1 MQDGKGVTLAG
12 LDPTTTTNSRDRA
25 KQQAPGCDRKESKM
39 DDNVIV
45 VQFDEPS
52 KAYQALSEL
61 NRVGREGKVDVKSAV
76 LLERGKDGTVQT
88 PEGADNAAGFYLA
101 SGGLLGML
109 VGALGGPVGMLLGGS
124 IGAMAGSI
132 GEFDRADDQD
142 VALQAIGERIQP
154 GSPALVAEV
163 TEPAEEVIDKTMAA
177 LGGKVT
183 RRPASDV
190 YAEVV
195 AAEDADFQQGVDA
208 LKARIHEHH
217 ADNKKKWGAFKEKVE
232 SKVK

>member
-1 MQDGKGVTLAG
+1 
-12 LDPTTTTNSRDRA
+12 
-25 KQQAPGCDRKESKM
+25 M

-61 NRVGREGKVDVKSAV
+61 NRMGSEGKVDVKSAV
-76 LLERGKDGTVQT
+76 LLERRKDGTVQT
-88 PEGADNAAGFYLA
+88 PEGADNAAGYYLA
-101 SGGLLGML
+101 SGGLIGLL

-132 GEFDRADDQD
+132 GELDRADDQD
-142 VALQAIGERIQP
+142 VALQTIGERIQP

-163 TEPAEEVIDKTMAA
+163 TEPAEEVIDKAMAT

-195 AAEDADFQQGVDA
+195 ATEDADFQKGVDA
-208 LKARIHEHH
+208 LKARIHEHR
-217 ADNKKKWGAFKEKVE
+217 ADNKKKWETFKEKVE
-232 SKVK
+232 SKVR

>member
-1 MQDGKGVTLAG
+1 V
-12 LDPTTTTNSRDRA
+12 
-25 KQQAPGCDRKESKM
+25 

-52 KAYQALSEL
+52 RAYQALSEL
-61 NRVGREGKVDVKSAV
+61 NRVGREGRVDVKSAV
-76 LLERGKDGTVQT
+76 ILERGQDGKVQM
-88 PEGADNAAGFYLA
+88 PEGSDNAAGFYLA

-109 VGALGGPVGMLLGGS
+109 VGALAGPVGMVLGGS
-124 IGAMAGSI
+124 IGAMGGSV
-132 GEFDRADDQD
+132 GELARSDDQD
-142 VALQAIGERIQP
+142 VALQAIGEHIQP

-163 TEPAEEVIDKTMAA
+163 TEPAEEVIDGTMAA

-183 RRPASDV
+183 RRTASDV

-195 AAEDADFQQGVDA
+195 ATEDADFQEGVDA
-208 LKARIHEHH
+208 LKARIHEHR
-217 ADNKKKWGAFKEKVE
+217 ANRKENWEAFKGKVE

>member
-1 MQDGKGVTLAG
+1 V
-12 LDPTTTTNSRDRA
+12 
-25 KQQAPGCDRKESKM
+25 

-61 NRVGREGKVDVKSAV
+61 NRAGREGRVDVKSAV
-76 LLERGKDGTVQT
+76 LLERGEDGKVQT
-88 PEGADNAAGFYLA
+88 PEGSDDAAGVYLA
-101 SGGLLGML
+101 SGGLLGMV
-109 VGALGGPVGMLLGGS
+109 VGALAGPVGMLLGGS
-124 IGAMAGSI
+124 IGAMGGSV
-132 GEFDRADDQD
+132 GELARADDQD
-142 VALQAIGERIQP
+142 VALQAIGENIQP

-163 TEPAEEVIDKTMAA
+163 TEPAEEVIDGTMAA

-183 RRPASDV
+183 RRPASTV

-195 AAEDADFQQGVDA
+195 ATEDADFQEGVDA
-208 LKARIHEHH
+208 LKARIHEHR
-217 ADNKKKWGAFKEKVE
+217 ADREEEWEAFKEKVK

>member
-1 MQDGKGVTLAG
+1 
-12 LDPTTTTNSRDRA
+12 
-25 KQQAPGCDRKESKM
+25 M

-61 NRVGREGKVDVKSAV
+61 NRLGSEGRVDVKSAV
-76 LLERGKDGTVQT
+76 LLERRKDGSVQT
-88 PEGADNAAGFYLA
+88 PEGADNAAGYYLA
-101 SGGLLGML
+101 SGGLIGLL

-132 GEFDRADDQD
+132 GELDRAGDQD
-142 VALQAIGERIQP
+142 VALQTIGERIQP

-163 TEPAEEVIDKTMAA
+163 TEPAEEVIDKAMAT

-183 RRPASDV
+183 RRSASDV

-195 AAEDADFQQGVDA
+195 ATEDADFQKGVDA

-217 ADNKKKWGAFKEKVE
+217 ADNKKKWETFKEKVE
-232 SKVK
+232 SKVR

>member
-1 MQDGKGVTLAG
+1 VTLAG
-12 LDPTTTTNSRDRA
+12 LDPRKITNSRDRA
-25 KQQAPGCDRKESKM
+25 KGEASACDRKESKM
-39 DDNVIV
+39 DENVIV

-61 NRVGREGKVDVKSAV
+61 NRVGREGKIDVKSAV
-76 LLERGKDGTVQT
+76 LLERSKDGTVQT
-88 PEGADNAAGFYLA
+88 PEGSDDAAGFYLA

-124 IGAMAGSI
+124 IGAMGGSV
-132 GEFDRADDQD
+132 GELARADDHD

-163 TEPAEEVIDKTMAA
+163 TEPAEEVIDGVMGA

-183 RRPASDV
+183 RRAASDV
-190 YAEVV
+190 YADVV
-195 AAEDADFQQGVDA
+195 SAENASFQEGVDA

-217 ADNKKKWGAFKEKVE
+217 ADNKEKWEAFKEKVE
-232 SKVK
+232 SKVT

>member
-1 MQDGKGVTLAG
+1 
-12 LDPTTTTNSRDRA
+12 
-25 KQQAPGCDRKESKM
+25 M

-61 NRVGREGKVDVKSAV
+61 NRLGREGSVQVESAV
-76 LLERGKDGTVQT
+76 LLERSKDGTVQA

-101 SGGLLGML
+101 SGGLIGML
-109 VGALGGPVGMLLGGS
+109 IGALGGPIGMLLGGS
-124 IGAMAGSI
+124 IGAMGGSAG
-132 GEFDRADDQD
+132 ELARADHQD
-142 VALQAIGERIQP
+142 VALEAIGGRIEP

-163 TEPAEEVIDKTMAA
+163 TEPAEEVIDGAMAA

-183 RRPASDV
+183 RRSASDV

-195 AAEDADFQQGVDA
+195 SAENASFEEGVDA
-208 LKARIHEHH
+208 LKARIHEQH
-217 ADNKKKWGAFKEKVE
+217 ADNKEKWDAFKT
-232 SKVK
+232 KVKSKAT

>member
-1 MQDGKGVTLAG
+1 MGDAG
-12 LDPTTTTNSRDRA
+12 YDSW
-25 KQQAPGCDRKESKM
+25 ESKM
-39 DDNVIV
+39 NDNVIV

-61 NRVGREGKVDVKSAV
+61 NRAGDQGRVDVKSAV
-76 LLERGKDGTVQT
+76 LLERGEDGTVRT

-101 SGGLLGML
+101 SGGLIGLL
-109 VGALGGPVGMLLGGS
+109 VGALGGPLGMLLGGS
-124 IGAMAGSI
+124 LGAMTGSV
-132 GEFDRADDQD
+132 GELSRADDQD
-142 VALQAIGERIQP
+142 VALQTIADRIQP

-163 TEPAEEVIDKTMAA
+163 TEPAEEVVDGMMAA

-195 AAEDADFQQGVDA
+195 ATEDADFQEGVDA
-208 LKARIHEHH
+208 LKARIHEHRV
-217 ADNKKKWGAFKEKVE
+217 DRKEKWEAFKEKVE
-232 SKVK
+232 SKAK

>member
-1 MQDGKGVTLAG
+1 
-12 LDPTTTTNSRDRA
+12 
-25 KQQAPGCDRKESKM
+25 M

-61 NRVGREGKVDVKSAV
+61 NRMGSEGKVDVKSAV
-76 LLERGKDGTVQT
+76 LLERRKDGTVQT
-88 PEGADNAAGFYLA
+88 PEGADNAAGYYVA
-101 SGGLLGML
+101 SGGLIGLL

-132 GEFDRADDQD
+132 GELDRADDQD
-142 VALQAIGERIQP
+142 VALQIIGERIQP

-163 TEPAEEVIDKTMAA
+163 TEPAEEVIDGAMAT

-195 AAEDADFQQGVDA
+195 ATEDADFQKGVDA
-208 LKARIHEHH
+208 LKTRIHEHR
-217 ADNKKKWGAFKEKVE
+217 ADNKKKWETFKEKVE
-232 SKVK
+232 SKVR

>member
-1 MQDGKGVTLAG
+1 VTLSG
-12 LDPTTTTNSRDRA
+12 LDPAKTTNSRYPD
-25 KQQAPGCDRKESKM
+25 KDAPGCDRKESEM

-61 NRVGREGKVDVKSAV
+61 NRLGSEGKVDVKSAV
-76 LLERGKDGTVQT
+76 LLERSKDGTVQT
-88 PEGADNAAGFYLA
+88 PEGADNAAGYYLA
-101 SGGLLGML
+101 SGGLIGLL

-132 GEFDRADDQD
+132 GELDRADDQD
-142 VALQAIGERIQP
+142 VALQTIGERIQP

-163 TEPAEEVIDKTMAA
+163 TEPAEEVIDGAMAT

-195 AAEDADFQQGVDA
+195 ATEDADFQKGVDA
-208 LKARIHEHH
+208 LKARIHEHR
-217 ADNKKKWGAFKEKVE
+217 ADNKKKWETFKEKVD
-232 SKVK
+232 SKVR

>member
-1 MQDGKGVTLAG
+1 V
-12 LDPTTTTNSRDRA
+12 
-25 KQQAPGCDRKESKM
+25 
-39 DDNVIV
+39 DDNVVV

-61 NRVGREGKVDVKSAV
+61 NRVGREGRVDVKSAV
-76 LLERGKDGTVQT
+76 VLERGQDGKVQM
-88 PEGADNAAGFYLA
+88 PEGSDNAAGFYLA

-109 VGALGGPVGMLLGGS
+109 VGALAGPVGMVLGGS
-124 IGAMAGSI
+124 IGAMGGSV
-132 GEFDRADDQD
+132 GELARADDQD
-142 VALQAIGERIQP
+142 VALQSIGERIQP

-163 TEPAEEVIDKTMAA
+163 TEPSEEVIDGTMAA

-183 RRPASDV
+183 RRTASDV

-195 AAEDADFQQGVDA
+195 ATEDADFQEGVDA
-208 LKARIHEHH
+208 LKARIHEHR
-217 ADNKKKWGAFKEKVE
+217 ADRKERWEAFKGKVE

>member
-1 MQDGKGVTLAG
+1 
-12 LDPTTTTNSRDRA
+12 
-25 KQQAPGCDRKESKM
+25 M

-61 NRVGREGKVDVKSAV
+61 NRVGREGRVDVKSAV
-76 LLERGKDGTVQT
+76 ILERSQDGKVQM
-88 PEGADNAAGFYLA
+88 PEGSDNAAGFYLA
-101 SGGLLGML
+101 SGGLLGLL
-109 VGALGGPVGMLLGGS
+109 VGALAGPVGMVLGGS
-124 IGAMAGSI
+124 IGAMGGGV
-132 GEFDRADDQD
+132 GELARADDQD
-142 VALQAIGERIQP
+142 VALQAIGEHIQP

-163 TEPAEEVIDKTMAA
+163 TEPAEEVVDGTMAA

-183 RRPASDV
+183 RRTASDV

-195 AAEDADFQQGVDA
+195 ATEDADFQEGVDA
-208 LKARIHEHH
+208 LKARIHEHR
-217 ADNKKKWGAFKEKVE
+217 ADRKEKWEAFKGKVE

>member
-1 MQDGKGVTLAG
+1 
-12 LDPTTTTNSRDRA
+12 
-25 KQQAPGCDRKESKM
+25 M
-39 DDNVIV
+39 DDNIIV

-61 NRVGREGKVDVKSAV
+61 NRVGREGRVDVKSAV
-76 LLERGKDGTVQT
+76 LLERSQDGKVQM
-88 PEGADNAAGFYLA
+88 PEGSDNAAGFYLA

-109 VGALGGPVGMLLGGS
+109 VGALGGPVGLLLGGS
-124 IGAMAGSI
+124 IGVMGGSV
-132 GEFDRADDQD
+132 GELARADDQD
-142 VALQAIGERIQP
+142 VALQVIGERIQP

-163 TEPAEEVIDKTMAA
+163 TEPAEEVIDGTMAA

-183 RRPASDV
+183 RRTASDV

-195 AAEDADFQQGVDA
+195 ATEDADFQEGVDA
-208 LKARIHEHH
+208 LKARIHEHR
-217 ADNKKKWGAFKEKVE
+217 ADRKERWEAFKEKVE

>member
-1 MQDGKGVTLAG
+1 
-12 LDPTTTTNSRDRA
+12 
-25 KQQAPGCDRKESKM
+25 M

-61 NRVGREGKVDVKSAV
+61 NRAGREGKVDVKSAV
-76 LLERGKDGTVQT
+76 LLERGQDGKVQT
-88 PEGADNAAGFYLA
+88 PEGSDNAAGFYLA
-101 SGGLLGML
+101 SGGLLGLL
-109 VGALGGPVGMLLGGS
+109 VGALGGPVGVLLGGS
-124 IGAMAGSI
+124 IGAIAGSG
-132 GEFDRADDQD
+132 GELARADDQD

-163 TEPAEEVIDKTMAA
+163 TEPAKEVIDGTMAA

-195 AAEDADFQQGVDA
+195 ATEDADFQEGVDA
-208 LKARIHEHH
+208 LKARIHEHR
-217 ADNKKKWGAFKEKVE
+217 ADRKEKWEAFKEKGE
-232 SKVK
+232 SRVK

>member
-1 MQDGKGVTLAG
+1 MEDSV
-12 LDPTTTTNSRDRA
+12 
-25 KQQAPGCDRKESKM
+25 
-39 DDNVIV
+39 VV

-61 NRVGREGKVDVKSAV
+61 NRLGREGKVEVESAV
-76 LLERGKDGTVQT
+76 LLERSKDGTVHT
-88 PEGADNAAGFYLA
+88 PEGSDNAAGFYLA

-109 VGALGGPVGMLLGGS
+109 IGAVGGPVGMLLGGS
-124 IGAMAGSI
+124 IGAMGGSVA
-132 GEFDRADDQD
+132 ELARADDQD

-163 TEPAEEVIDKTMAA
+163 TETAEDVIDGAMAA

-183 RRPASDV
+183 RRSASDV

-195 AAEDADFQQGVDA
+195 AADDADFQEGVDA
-208 LKARIHEHH
+208 LKARVQEHR
-217 ADNKKKWGAFKEKVE
+217 AEGKAKWEAFKEKVE
-232 SKVK
+232 SR